1 MRDCPKRGQPSVA
14 RVIARRTAT
23 LLLAMS
29 CGLAAGLA
37 FEPGIRPVMQASPAP
52 R

>member
-1 MRDCPKRGQPSVA
+1 VA
-14 RVIARRTAT
+14 RIIARRTAT

-37 FEPGIRPVMQASPAP
+37 LEPGVRTVMQATPAS